1 MMRPRG
7 AMRWVVGAIWL
18 LASCGRPVDQP
29 WTLTLTR
36 IAGGFT
42 NPTTL
47 VAAPDGSGRLFVTAQ
62 TGTIRIVDPAGGVRG
77 RLFLDLAD
85 RMRRPL
91 AVYDEGGLLGLAFH
105 PLFADNGRFFVYYTA
120 PPDVATPPGYY
131 ATAYLSEFVVDPDDP
146 DRADPDS
153 EQVLLAVPQPQTNHN
168 GGQLAFG
175 PDGCLYAGIGDGG
188 GANDVGF
195 GHTAGIGN
203 AQDLTNVLGT
213 IVRLDVTVPGV
224 AAIPADNPFV
234 GDSQARPEI
243 FAYGFRNPWRF
254 SFDREGGQLLCA
266 DVGQSLYEEINRVIA
281 GGNYGWNIREG
292 PVCFDPQ
299 NATRPLPDCADA
311 GYRGEPLQ
319 DPVIWYA
326 HPGADAALVGRSVVG
341 GYRYRGTA
349 LPALRGS
356 FVTGDWS
363 RSFVVPT
370 GALLVAQETAPG
382 QWQVEPAAV
391 RRGLCTRPDLGCFLL
406 GFGEDTAG
414 ELYVLTSDSLGP
426 VGRSGTVY
434 RITGAVRQAH

>member
-1 MMRPRG
+1 MTRTPG
-7 AMRWVVGAIWL
+7 ARWWVVGAIGIMV
-18 LASCGRPVDQP
+18 SCGRPVDLP

-47 VAAPDGSGRLFVTAQ
+47 VAVPDGTGRLFVTEQ
-62 TGTIRIVDPAGGVRG
+62 TGAIRIIDSAGRVRA
-77 RLFLDLAD
+77 RPFLDLAD

-91 AVYDEGGLLGLAFH
+91 AVYDEGGLLGLAFD
-105 PLFADNGRFFVYYTA
+105 PLFAENGRFFVYYTA

-131 ATAYLSEFVVDPDDP
+131 ATAYLSEFAVCADDP

-153 EQVLLAVPQPQTNHN
+153 EQVLLAVPQPQSNHN

-188 GANDVGF
+188 GANDVGS

-203 AQDLTNVLGT
+203 AQDLTNLLGT
-213 IVRLDVTVPGV
+213 IVRLNTTVRGM

-266 DVGQSLYEEINRVIA
+266 DVGQSLYEEINLVIA

-299 NATRPLPDCADA
+299 NATRPLPDCAA
-311 GYRGEPLQ
+311 TGYRGEALRE
-319 DPVIWYA
+319 PVIWYA

-341 GYRYRGTA
+341 GYCYRGTA

-363 RSFVVPT
+363 RSFVS
-370 GALLVAQETAPG
+370 GSGSLLVAQETAAG
-382 QWQVEPAAV
+382 QWEVEPAAV
-391 RRGLCTRPDLGCFLL
+391 RRGLWPRPDLGCFLL
-406 GFGEDTAG
+406 GFGEDVAG
-414 ELYVLTSDSLGP
+414 ELYVLSSDSRGP

-434 RITGAVRQAH
+434 RITGAVRQTQ